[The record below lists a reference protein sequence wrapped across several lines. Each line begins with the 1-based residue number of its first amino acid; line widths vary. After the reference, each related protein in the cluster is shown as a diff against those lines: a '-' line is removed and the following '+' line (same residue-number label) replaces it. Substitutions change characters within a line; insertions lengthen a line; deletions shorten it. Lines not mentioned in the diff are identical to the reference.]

1 MIASRTTTMARG
13 KGTLSRVFSF
23 LALVVCALAL
33 STPAQAMPL
42 GGDHSSQGIPAGTPP
57 ELENVGVDEH
67 LDGQLPMDA
76 QFRDHTGKAVRL
88 GDFFDQ
94 KRPVVFVFAYHT
106 CPVVCSLI
114 LDDTMK
120 TLKEVPWTLGKEYE
134 MVVISIHPRESLEK
148 TTAKRAGLLA
158 SYGRPEADKGLHML
172 VGDQANIERATKAA
186 GYNYRYDAELDQFA
200 HPSVVMI
207 AKPNGQ
213 LARYLY
219 GLEFPPNDVRL
230 GLFEAAEGRSITTVE
245 QIILYCYHYDPKGGK
260 YVLVASRVMQVGGG
274 MTAIV
279 LASVLSMFWIRE
291 RRKGGLIAKDEGEEA
306 SSSSNEDSS
315 KQDTAS
321 TGDDTAGD
329 DEGNKK

>member
-1 MIASRTTTMARG
+1 MNASRATTMLRA
-13 KGTLSRVFSF
+13 KGQSLFMLV
-23 LALVVCALAL
+23 AVVCALAFG
-33 STPAQAMPL
+33 TQAHAMPI
-42 GGDHSSQGIPAGTPP
+42 GGDHSSAGIPAGTPP

-67 LDGQLPMDA
+67 LDGQLPLDA
-76 QFRDHTGKAVRL
+76 QFRDHTGKPVKL

-114 LDDTMK
+114 LEDTMK
-120 TLKEVPWTLGKEYE
+120 TLKDVPWTLGKEYE

-148 TTAKRAGLLA
+148 TAAKRAGLLA
-158 SYGRPEADKGLHML
+158 SYGRPEAEQGLHLL
-172 VGDQANIERATKAA
+172 VGDQANIDRATKAV

-213 LARYLY
+213 IARYLY

-274 MTAIV
+274 MTALV

-291 RRKGGLIAKDEGEEA
+291 RRKGGLIAKEE
-306 SSSSNEDSS
+306 EDSPS
-315 KQDTAS
+315 KDTAPS
-321 TGDDTAGD
+321 GDETAGD